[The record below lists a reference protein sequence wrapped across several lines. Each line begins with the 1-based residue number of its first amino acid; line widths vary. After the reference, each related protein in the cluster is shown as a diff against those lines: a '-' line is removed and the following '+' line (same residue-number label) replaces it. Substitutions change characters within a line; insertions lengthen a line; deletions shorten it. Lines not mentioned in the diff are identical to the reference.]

1 MTPPEAALIG
11 IVIAFV
17 LMFLRMPIAIA
28 FSAIG
33 FAGVWYLRGLTAALS
48 TLGTVPYANM
58 TVYIWTVVP
67 LFVLMGY
74 LTMET
79 KLAEEFYTGV
89 RKWVGHYRGGLAA
102 TVVLG
107 SAGFGAASG
116 DVIGS
121 AVTFTAISLPEMRKF
136 KYADTLTVG
145 TVAAGSNLS
154 MLIPPSLGF
163 ILYGAITEV
172 SIGKLF
178 IAGIIPGIML
188 ALMFLC
194 VINIE
199 CRINPALGPR
209 LPVIPLKE
217 RLSGSKGMWALI
229 LLFVIIIGGLYIGLF
244 TPTEAAA
251 VGAFFVLV
259 LGIIRRK
266 LSWKGFKK
274 SLRDAGV
281 TTAMVGFL
289 LVGTMIFNVF
299 VVVSG
304 LPLEIARF
312 ITGLAVPP
320 IVIMGVVLLVYLLLG
335 TFMDALAMVLLT
347 VPIFFPVVTNLGYD
361 PIHFGV
367 LIVIMMTMGHITPP
381 FGIVGFAIHGVA
393 PDVPLFTI
401 FRGAAPFLLAM
412 LVCLLLVLFF
422 PGIATLLPKL
432 MMG

>member
-1 MTPPEAALIG
+1 MTSIFG
-11 IVIAFV
+11 IVLAFI
-17 LMFLRMPIAIA
+17 LMFLRMPIALA
-28 FSAIG
+28 LSAIG
-33 FAGVWYLRGLTAALS
+33 FAGVWYLRGLSAALS
-48 TLGTVPYANM
+48 TIGTVPYATM
-58 TVYIWTVVP
+58 TIYIWTVVP

-74 LTMET
+74 LTMRSR
-79 KLAEEFYTGV
+79 LAEEFYTGV
-89 RKWVGHYRGGLAA
+89 RKWVGQYHGGLAT

-121 AVTFTAISLPEMRKF
+121 AVTFTAISLPEMRKY

-163 ILYGAITEV
+163 IIYGAITEV

-178 IAGIIPGIML
+178 IAGIFPGILL
-188 ALMFLC
+188 AIMFVG
-194 VINIE
+194 VIYVQ
-199 CRINPALGPR
+199 CRLNPSLGPPG
-209 LPVIPLKE
+209 PVVPWKE
-217 RLSGSKGMWALI
+217 RIRGSKGMWALV

-259 LGIIRRK
+259 LGIIRKNLDWR
-266 LSWKGFKK
+266 GFKD
-274 SLRDAGV
+274 SLLEAGV

-289 LVGTMIFNVF
+289 LLGTMIFNVF
-299 VVVSG
+299 IVVSG
-304 LPLEIARF
+304 LPREIATF
-312 ITGLAVPP
+312 ITDLSVSPM
-320 IVIMGVVLLVYLLLG
+320 VIMGIILLVYLILG
-335 TFMDALAMVLLT
+335 TFMDGLAMVLLT
-347 VPIFFPVVTNLGYD
+347 VPIFFPVVTNLGFD

-393 PDVPLFTI
+393 PDIPLFTI
-401 FRGAAPFLLAM
+401 FRGAAPFLIAM
-412 LVCLLLVLFF
+412 LFCILLVLFF
-422 PGIATLLPKL
+422 PQIATFLPKF

>member
-1 MTPPEAALIG
+1 MTPPEAAIIG

-136 KYADTLTVG
+136 NYADTLTVG

-209 LPVIPLKE
+209 LPAIPLKE

-229 LLFVIIIGGLYIGLF
+229 LLFVIIIGGLF

-289 LVGTMIFNVF
+289 LIGTMIFNVF

-422 PGIATLLPKL
+422 PQIATFLPKF